1 MTDNAPRPR
10 YPSQRRLPL
19 RHWRRDTLEFQERNH
34 YAKDRAVEGRREE
47 IPLGTKLRLE
57 NKEREYETTME

>member
-1 MTDNAPRPR
+1 MASGLRRGYCSADSSGPP
-10 YPSQRRLPL
+10 PQRL
-19 RHWRRDTLEFQERNH
+19 DILEFQERNH